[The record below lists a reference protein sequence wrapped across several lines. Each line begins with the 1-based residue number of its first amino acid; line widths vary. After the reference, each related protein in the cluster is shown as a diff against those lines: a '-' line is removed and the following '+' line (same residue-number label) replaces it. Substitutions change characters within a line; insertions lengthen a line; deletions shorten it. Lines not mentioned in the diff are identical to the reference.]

1 MIRRAAVGFA
11 MRKLGAAL
19 AVGVLVA
26 ACASTTSRPSAFRC
40 ETAPRVVPP
49 PAQSRQRQALDA
61 PSAVPQNVGLR
72 LELLEQ
78 TAGLHKELDE
88 TEYFK
93 HEAEVAEVLA
103 IRERI
108 GRIGEPAYARALYW
122 MGRLQWRRSRAD
134 LAEATL
140 LRCRDAAERI
150 AGHRSLEYADCQ
162 FLIGVVYN
170 ETGRYAE
177 AERALS
183 DAIGVKERLLGPKDL
198 AIAYPLLALGSVY
211 ISLGDF
217 ERAQALNLRALA
229 IREDALGP
237 CGRVVGDSYYT
248 LGFIYRETGQA
259 QRAVAAYERSLAIRT
274 AWLRDDDAL
283 VAQAMSGLGLA
294 LTDLGQ
300 HAKARAYLWRSLEIR
315 DRVLGADHQR
325 TVISVANLV
334 ESLRIDGKLAD
345 AGPLLQR
352 GLRGAFASGDPKQ
365 VWRFLDAYREY
376 HQQLR
381 QYDAAIFFGKQ
392 AVNTIQ
398 ELRARLTNLDRE
410 LQRSFVGNKRDVYE
424 GLADLLIE
432 RGRLPEAQ
440 AVLAMLK
447 EEEYFDYVR
456 RDGAQDARTTQ
467 VGVTGKEQPWQ
478 DRYQRIAGQ
487 VAALGAE
494 QETLRGKARKGGSDA
509 LSVEERARLDELG
522 SQLQSARK
530 AFDTFLAELVRELG
544 KTAPSDARKME
555 LGEKNL
561 LNLRA
566 LQSTLRELGERSGA
580 PVAVLHYLVADSKL
594 HAILTTA
601 GAQLARTTAVSEK
614 VLNAKIAAY
623 RDVLQNPLRDPLPLA
638 RELYQLV
645 MAPVAEELRQAGA
658 KTLMLSLDGAL
669 RYLPLAALHDGKQ
682 YVAENYRLAMFTEA
696 AKDKIKDA
704 PAAAWKV
711 AGMGLTHAVEGFN
724 ALPAVKEE
732 LASIVR
738 TGAGASGVL
747 PGVVN
752 LDQDFTAVRMKQ
764 ALVEAYPVLHIASH
778 FVFNAGTETDSFL
791 VLGDGT
797 HLSLE
802 QLRENDFDF
811 GGVDLIT
818 LSACETAVGGGQ
830 DANGREI
837 EGFGALAQRQ
847 GAKGVVATLW
857 PVADE
862 STGLFMREFYR
873 LREAGHLTKAEAMRQ
888 AQIAL
893 LKGSVDAA
901 GAENAGKA
909 VGPDSAQVVATAA
922 TASRARYAHP
932 YFWAPFILMGNWL

>member
-1 MIRRAAVGFA
+1 MIKRTPSSFA
-11 MRKLGAAL
+11 MRTLVAAL
-19 AVGVLVA
+19 AVGVLVSG
-26 ACASTTSRPSAFRC
+26 CASTTSRPSAFRC
-40 ETAPRVVPP
+40 EAAPSAAP
-49 PAQSRQRQALDA
+49 PADQSRLRQALDA
-61 PSAVPQNVGLR
+61 LPALPQNGSR
-72 LELLEQ
+72 RIEFLEQ
-78 TAGLHKELDE
+78 LAGLNREFDE

-108 GRIGEPAYARALYW
+108 GRINEAAYARALYW
-122 MGRLQWRRSRAD
+122 LGRLQWRQSRAD
-134 LAEATL
+134 LAQKTL
-140 LRCRDAAERI
+140 LRCRDAAERT
-150 AGHRSLEYADCQ
+150 AGRQSLEYSDCQ

-170 ETGRYAE
+170 ETGRYAQ
-177 AERALS
+177 AEHSLS
-183 DAIGVKERLLGPKDL
+183 DAIAIKERLLGPNAL
-198 AIAYPLLALGSVY
+198 ANAYPLLALGSVY

-217 ERAQALNLRALA
+217 ERAEALNLRALA

-237 CGRVVGDSYYT
+237 CGRVVGDSHYT

-259 QRAVAAYERSLAIRT
+259 QRAVAAYERALAIRA
-274 AWLRDDDAL
+274 AWLGDDDAM
-283 VAQAMSGLGLA
+283 VAQTMSGLGLA
-294 LTDLGQ
+294 LTDMGQ

-315 DRVLGADHQR
+315 DRALGADHQR

-334 ESLRIDGKLAD
+334 ESLRIEGKLAE

-365 VWRFLDAYREY
+365 VWRFLDAYRAY

-381 QYDAAIFFGKQ
+381 QFDAAIFFGKQ

-509 LSVEERARLDELG
+509 LSAEERKRLDELG
-522 SQLQSARK
+522 AQLQSARK
-530 AFDTFLAELVRELG
+530 AFDTFLAELMRELG
-544 KTAPSDARKME
+544 KTAASDARKME

-580 PVAVLHYLVADSKL
+580 PVAVLHYLVADNKL

-601 GAQLARTTAVSEK
+601 GAQLARTTSISEK
-614 VLNAKIAAY
+614 ALNAKIAAY

-638 RELYQLV
+638 KELYQLV
-645 MAPVAEELRQAGA
+645 LAPVATELRQAGA
-658 KTLMLSLDGAL
+658 KTLMVSLDGAL
-669 RYLPLAALHDGKQ
+669 RYLPLAALHDGSQ
-682 YVAENYRLAMFTEA
+682 YVAESYRLAMFTEA

-704 PAAAWKV
+704 PAAHWKV
-711 AGMGLTHAVEGFN
+711 AGMGLTHAVEGFD

-738 TGAGASGVL
+738 TGAGLTGVL

-752 LDQDFTAVRMKQ
+752 LDKDFTAVRMKQ

-778 FVFNAGTETDSFL
+778 FVFNAGTETDSYL

-818 LSACETAVGGGQ
+818 LSACETAMGGGQ

-873 LREAGHLTKAEAMRQ
+873 LREAGRLTKAEAMRQ

-893 LKGSVDAA
+893 LKGTVDAA
-901 GAENAGKA
+901 GGVSVRDA
-909 VGPDSAQVVATAA
+909 VPPDTGVAAAA
-922 TASRARYAHP
+922 TRPRYAHP